1 MLTFELMREKRI
13 LIITPAEPLA
23 KADFERLSETVDP
36 FITEYGPLTGLMIV
50 AQSFPGWQNFAA
62 MIAHLKFVTNHQR
75 NIKRIAAVADSNI
88 ASLLPRIAE
97 HLIHPDV
104 RQFAYDEKG
113 RALAWLENGP

>member
-50 AQSFPGWQNFAA
+50 AQSFPGWQNFD
-62 MIAHLKFVTNHQR
+62 HQR
-75 NIKRIAAVADSNI
+75 NIKRIAAVTDSNI

-104 RQFAYDEKG
+104 RQFAYDEKD
-113 RALAWLENGP
+113 RARAWLENGP